1 MSTAM
6 PLRRLG
12 KSGAIV
18 SALGLGCMAMTPIYS
33 ASPADDAESIR
44 TIHRALDLG
53 IDFIDTA
60 DGYGLGKNEELI
72 GRALAGHHRERAFV
86 ATKFGNVHAAD
97 GKQLGIDGS
106 ARYVK
111 QACEASLRRLKM
123 DTIDLLYLHRV
134 DAGTPIEESAG
145 AMGELVTAGKVR
157 FIGFSEATPQTLRRA
172 HATYPV
178 AALQSEYSLWT
189 RDVETDGVLDV
200 VRELGIGFV
209 AYSPL
214 GRGFLTGRFRS
225 AADLAAGDS
234 RLRQPRFSGE
244 NLTANLRLADAVA
257 TIAARKG
264 CTSAQ
269 FALAW
274 LMRHEDVIPIPGT
287 KTVRHLD
294 DDAGAIAVTLEDRD
308 LSEIDAVFVPGAVA
322 GERYAPERMARLR
335 G

>member
-1 MSTAM
+1 M
-6 PLRRLG
+6 PLKRLG

-18 SALGLGCMAMTPIYS
+18 SALGLGCMAMTPTYG
-33 ASPADDAESIR
+33 ATPDDDAESIR

-106 ARYVK
+106 PAYVK

-123 DTIDLLYLHRV
+123 DAIDLFYLHRV
-134 DAGTPIEESAG
+134 DDKTPIEETIG
-145 AMGELVTAGKVR
+145 AMSELVAAGKVR
-157 FIGFSEATPQTLRRA
+157 FLGVSETSPATLRHA
-172 HATYPV
+172 HAIHPI

-189 RDVETDGVLDV
+189 RDVESDGVLDT
-200 VRELGIGFV
+200 VRELGVGFV

-225 AADLAAGDS
+225 IADLPPGDS
-234 RLRQPRFSGE
+234 RLHQPRFMGE
-244 NLTANLRLADAVA
+244 NFAANLRLADAVIA
-257 TIAARKG
+257 LAARKG
-264 CTSAQ
+264 CTPAQ
-269 FALAW
+269 VALAFV
-274 LMRHEDVIPIPGT
+274 MRHDDVIPIPGT
-287 KTVRHLD
+287 KTVKHLD
-294 DDAGAIAVTLEDRD
+294 DDAGAIDVTLDAGE
-308 LSEIDAVFVPGAVA
+308 LGELDAVFAPGAVA
-322 GERYAPERMARLR
+322 GPRYTAERMARVRL
-335 G
+335 